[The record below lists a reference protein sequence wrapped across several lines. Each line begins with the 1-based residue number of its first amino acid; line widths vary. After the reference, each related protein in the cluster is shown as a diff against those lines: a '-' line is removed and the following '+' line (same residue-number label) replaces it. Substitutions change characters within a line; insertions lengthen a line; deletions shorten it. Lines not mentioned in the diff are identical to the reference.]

1 MSGRT
6 PAVPPRPAYDA
17 GMTNAG
23 GGPTSLLVRARRE
36 LLPHRRPVAW
46 AVAPALAWA
55 VWVSGPGWATPA
67 VAVAAV
73 AGAALAVIDIRTH
86 RLPDAIVYPATVAV
100 AALLLATALAGGNL
114 AAAGRAL
121 AGAAVLVVA
130 YAVLHL
136 VNPAGLG
143 LGDVKLAAL
152 LGGLSAW
159 YGWDTLAATALLP
172 FVLGGLVA
180 AALLVTRRATRH
192 TAIAFGPYMLAGAAL
207 ALTWARLPAA

>member
-1 MSGRT
+1 ME
-6 PAVPPRPAYDA
+6 
-17 GMTNAG
+17 NAG
-23 GGPTSLLVRARRE
+23 GGPTSLLTRARGE
-36 LLPHRRPVAW
+36 LLPYRRPVAW
-46 AVAPALAWA
+46 AALPALAWA

-73 AGAALAVIDIRTH
+73 AGAALVVIDTRTH
-86 RLPDAIVYPATVAV
+86 RLPDAVVYPATVAV
-100 AALLLATALAGGNL
+100 AALLLAAALAGGML
-114 AAAGRAL
+114 GTAGRAL
-121 AGAAVLVVA
+121 AGAVVLVVA

-152 LGGLSAW
+152 LGALSAW
-159 YGWDTLAATALLP
+159 YGWGTLAATALLP

-192 TAIAFGPYMLAGAAL
+192 TAIAFGPFMLAGAAL
-207 ALTWARLPAA
+207 ALTWARLTAV

>member
-1 MSGRT
+1 ME
-6 PAVPPRPAYDA
+6 
-17 GMTNAG
+17 NAG
-23 GGPTSLLVRARRE
+23 GGPTSLLIRARGE
-36 LLPHRRPVAW
+36 LLPYRRPVVW
-46 AVAPALAWA
+46 AALPALAWA

-73 AGAALAVIDIRTH
+73 AGAALAVIDTRTH
-86 RLPDAIVYPATVAV
+86 RLPDAVVYPATVAV
-100 AALLLATALAGGNL
+100 AALLLAAALAGGML
-114 AAAGRAL
+114 ADAGRAL
-121 AGAAVLVVA
+121 AGAVVLVVA

-159 YGWDTLAATALLP
+159 YGWGTLAATALLP

-207 ALTWARLPAA
+207 ALTWARLSAA